1 MDLLILY
8 ILNLHII
15 GILRAMGHRMEDG
28 SMRVVIM
35 DLIMDVRK
43 LMGGRMR
50 PLGLLGWDLG
60 LGDTRLKVESEDCID
75 RNLLG
80 RARMKQLESGKVDGA
95 WVL

>member
-15 GILRAMGHRMEDG
+15 GILRDHRMEDG

-50 PLGLLGWDLG
+50 LLGL
-60 LGDTRLKVESEDCID
+60 
-75 RNLLG
+75 
-80 RARMKQLESGKVDGA
+80 
-95 WVL
+95 